1 MDANDFKKIT
11 KDFTNDELIKLAK
24 YSCNKSIKNGHEP
37 ISIYSDTKIKKVINK
52 TIIIGIFI
60 IISTSALSYHVPKFI
75 SNIITACDQNDKLSN
90 IKNKIEK
97 LMKENY
103 NFYGS
108 VQTKEQYEKG
118 IIIDNFDYN
127 CDVLAQ
133 EVLNNI
139 DIIDAYLY
147 EIYTSARPGS
157 KDKTLNSVLNYM
169 NFLNPDGTNY
179 LSLTDYAKIKD
190 ITDEDGKIDLEK
202 WRNLSVNEVE
212 LSTNKYVYR
221 KKIN

>member
-1 MDANDFKKIT
+1 
-11 KDFTNDELIKLAK
+11 
-24 YSCNKSIKNGHEP
+24 
-37 ISIYSDTKIKKVINK
+37 
-52 TIIIGIFI
+52 
-60 IISTSALSYHVPKFI
+60 
-75 SNIITACDQNDKLSN
+75 
-90 IKNKIEK
+90 
-97 LMKENY
+97 MKENY
-103 NFYGS
+103 NFYCS

-118 IIIDNFDYN
+118 IIIDIFDYN

-147 EIYTSARPGS
+147 EIYTLARPGS

-169 NFLNPDGTNY
+169 NFLNPNGTNY
-179 LSLTDYAKIKD
+179 LSLTNYAKIKD

-202 WRNLSVNEVE
+202 WRNLSVTEVE
-212 LSTNKYVYR
+212 LSNNKYVYR